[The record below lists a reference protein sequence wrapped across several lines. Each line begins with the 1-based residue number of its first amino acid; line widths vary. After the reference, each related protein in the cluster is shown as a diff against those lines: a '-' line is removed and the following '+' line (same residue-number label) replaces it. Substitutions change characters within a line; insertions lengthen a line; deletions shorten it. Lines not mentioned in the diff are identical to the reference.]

1 MQLKRKI
8 FMLIAGALVLAAPI
22 VGWAM
27 HLGTPTLGHPEGA
40 GGPRAAEDIR
50 NTLHNLSTSNIM
62 AGVNIN
68 GTGTATAEV
77 CVFCHTPH
85 GANPNTIGTP
95 GAPPLWNRTVGNTT
109 TYTIYTSPN
118 FDGTNSGQ
126 PQGVSLACLSC
137 HDGTIALDSLIN
149 MPGSGGFRFLNLS
162 PATAQTTNLIQ
173 PAGGS
178 QFLNGSNQM
187 NSNQR
192 TDTGPNYGAIQTG
205 AAPFPNLTTDL
216 SDDHPISM
224 EIPSNGNGPDPQFN
238 QLATN
243 SIGPDPSGLTILT
256 RTGTVNQDKRDSLR
270 AYPAA
275 GGGRPAGGRYIECA
289 SCHNPHAPRPM
300 FLRLPSRY
308 DAAMALQS
316 GGGPTTV
323 GDLLGNGDG
332 TLIADNPNAGSL
344 ICISCHQK

>member
-1 MQLKRKI
+1 MPLKRKI

-27 HLGTPTLGHPEGA
+27 HLGTTTLGHPEGA
-40 GGPRAAEDIR
+40 AGPRAAEDVR

-62 AGVNIN
+62 AGININ
-68 GTGTATAEV
+68 GTATSTAEV

-95 GAPPLWNRTVGNTT
+95 GAPPLWNRTVGASGS
-109 TYTIYTSPN
+109 YTIYTSPN

-149 MPGSGGFRFLNLS
+149 MPGSGGFRVANET
-162 PATAQTTNLIQ
+162 PPGGTTNLIQ

-178 QFLNGSNQM
+178 AFLSAGTNTM
-187 NSNQR
+187 NNAQR
-192 TDTGPNYGAIQTG
+192 TDTGPNYEQILGG

-224 EIPSNGNGPDPQFN
+224 EIPSTGAGPDPQFD
-238 QLATN
+238 QLINN
-243 SIGPDPSGLTILT
+243 SGAPDPSGLTLLT
-256 RTGTVNQDKRDSLR
+256 RTGTVNQDKRDTLR

-275 GGGRPAGGRYIECA
+275 GGGRPAGGKYIECA

-308 DAAMALQS
+308 DSALALPS
-316 GGGPTTV
+316 GGGATTV
-323 GDLLGNGDG
+323 NDLLGNGDA
-332 TLIADNPNAGSL
+332 TLLADNPNAGSL